1 MADVTGAF
9 GQCMASSPHGG
20 GALDALQ
27 CGINLGNDFLWTWLV
42 YMLLGV
48 GVLFT
53 LGTGFVQLRLL
64 GRSVREML
72 GSRSDGDDAHGHGI
86 TPFQAFV
93 TGLASRV
100 GTGNIAGVAIAIS
113 TGGPGAVFWMWMT
126 ALLGMSSAFAESS
139 LAQLFKVRDHG
150 NRQFRGGPAYY
161 ITHGLRQ
168 RWLGTVFALSMILCF
183 GFVFNA
189 IQSNTIIE
197 AVKSAAGCASGSGAC
212 EQDWQVY
219 RHALGAVLIIITAP
233 IIFGGIRRVS
243 RISEALVPI
252 MATAYLLMALYV
264 IAMNLDRVPQMFALI
279 FDNAFD
285 FRSAAGGLAG
295 SAAAKAMQLGIKR
308 GLFSNEAG
316 MGSAPNAAAAADVKH
331 PVSQGMIQM
340 LGVFVDT
347 IVVCSCTA
355 FIVLL
360 SDMPA
365 DGALTGIQLTQSA
378 LESQVGGFGQYF
390 LAVVLFMFAFS
401 SVIGNYAYAESNVQY
416 LHSHRLTL
424 AIFRMAVLAFVYF
437 GAVAKVG
444 LVWDMGDLSMGI
456 MSFINLVA
464 IVLLC
469 PLVFM
474 LLKDYSAQLR
484 AGSKEPVFRLAA
496 HPQLKGRVPQADIW

>member
-9 GQCMASSPHGG
+9 EQCMASSPHGG

-197 AVKSAAGCASGSGAC
+197 AVKSAAGCASGSGTC

-264 IAMNLDRVPQMFALI
+264 IAMNLD
-279 FDNAFD
+279 
-285 FRSAAGGLAG
+285 
-295 SAAAKAMQLGIKR
+295 K
-308 GLFSNEAG
+308 
-316 MGSAPNAAAAADVKH
+316 
-331 PVSQGMIQM
+331 
-340 LGVFVDT
+340 
-347 IVVCSCTA
+347 
-355 FIVLL
+355 
-360 SDMPA
+360 
-365 DGALTGIQLTQSA
+365 
-378 LESQVGGFGQYF
+378 
-390 LAVVLFMFAFS
+390 
-401 SVIGNYAYAESNVQY
+401 IG
-416 LHSHRLTL
+416 
-424 AIFRMAVLAFVYF
+424 
-437 GAVAKVG
+437 
-444 LVWDMGDLSMGI
+444 
-456 MSFINLVA
+456 
-464 IVLLC
+464 
-469 PLVFM
+469 
-474 LLKDYSAQLR
+474 R
-484 AGSKEPVFRLAA
+484 AHV
-496 HPQLKGRVPQADIW
+496 

>member
-1 MADVTGAF
+1 
-9 GQCMASSPHGG
+9 
-20 GALDALQ
+20 
-27 CGINLGNDFLWTWLV
+27 
-42 YMLLGV
+42 
-48 GVLFT
+48 
-53 LGTGFVQLRLL
+53 
-64 GRSVREML
+64 
-72 GSRSDGDDAHGHGI
+72 
-86 TPFQAFV
+86 
-93 TGLASRV
+93 
-100 GTGNIAGVAIAIS
+100 
-113 TGGPGAVFWMWMT
+113 
-126 ALLGMSSAFAESS
+126 
-139 LAQLFKVRDHG
+139 
-150 NRQFRGGPAYY
+150 
-161 ITHGLRQ
+161 
-168 RWLGTVFALSMILCF
+168 MILCF

-365 DGALTGIQLTQSA
+365 DGTLTGIQLTQSA

>member
-1 MADVTGAF
+1 M
-9 GQCMASSPHGG
+9 
-20 GALDALQ
+20 
-27 CGINLGNDFLWTWLV
+27 
-42 YMLLGV
+42 
-48 GVLFT
+48 
-53 LGTGFVQLRLL
+53 
-64 GRSVREML
+64 
-72 GSRSDGDDAHGHGI
+72 
-86 TPFQAFV
+86 
-93 TGLASRV
+93 
-100 GTGNIAGVAIAIS
+100 
-113 TGGPGAVFWMWMT
+113 
-126 ALLGMSSAFAESS
+126 
-139 LAQLFKVRDHG
+139 
-150 NRQFRGGPAYY
+150 
-161 ITHGLRQ
+161 
-168 RWLGTVFALSMILCF
+168 
-183 GFVFNA
+183 
-189 IQSNTIIE
+189 
-197 AVKSAAGCASGSGAC
+197 VKSAAGCASGSGAC

-365 DGALTGIQLTQSA
+365 DSTLTSNQYPMIQS
-378 LESQVGGFGQYF
+378 VGQTG
-390 LAVVLFMFAFS
+390 
-401 SVIGNYAYAESNVQY
+401 
-416 LHSHRLTL
+416 
-424 AIFRMAVLAFVYF
+424 FVYC
-437 GAVAKVG
+437 A
-444 LVWDMGDLSMGI
+444 LSP
-456 MSFINLVA
+456 A
-464 IVLLC
+464 T
-469 PLVFM
+469 
-474 LLKDYSAQLR
+474 
-484 AGSKEPVFRLAA
+484 
-496 HPQLKGRVPQADIW
+496 

>member
-9 GQCMASSPHGG
+9 EQCMASSPHGG

-365 DGALTGIQLTQSA
+365 DGTLTGIQLTQSA

-444 LVWDMGDLSMGI
+444 LVWDMGDLSMGV
-456 MSFINLVA
+456 MALINLVA
-464 IVLLC
+464 ITLLAKWVR
-469 PLVFM
+469 L
-474 LLKDYSAQLR
+474 LLKDYTVKVKL
-484 AGSKEPVFRLAA
+484 GKEPEFKLSE
-496 HPQLKGRVPQADIW
+496 HPVLKRKIKTDIW